1 MALKSVKIEAGH
13 KPGRTGR
20 KGLHRE
26 ERKDAS
32 RKLRR
37 RLDRLASAGREE

>member
-1 MALKSVKIEAGH
+1 MALKSVKTEAGH
-13 KPGRTGR
+13 KAGRTGR

-37 RLDRLASAGREE
+37 RLDKLAAASAGE